1 MMNSDGRMRNTFVP
15 TRRRVH
21 VKQWCPL
28 VAALV
33 CLGPFGTGQAAPPV
47 VGSEAGNVGN
57 DETEIQRMKETV
69 VEGAFVDPFDAE
81 EERESVR
88 DPWESFNANMFAF
101 NYKVDRYFFK
111 PASRAYNVVV
121 PTEVQNS
128 LGRAIDQIG
137 FAPRLVNNLL
147 QGKFAE
153 AGIETQRFLINA
165 TLGVGGL
172 FDVATHVFEIEAPPT
187 EDTGQTL
194 AVYGVGTGPYL
205 VLPLFPPTTVRD
217 AAGTAGDIFMNPVNY
232 VIPFFPNLGVNATD
246 RINDRSRSLEEFEK
260 IEESTLDLYGA
271 ARSAYFE
278 RRAQDIRE

>member
-1 MMNSDGRMRNTFVP
+1 MRKTFVS
-15 TRRRVH
+15 TRRRAY
-21 VKQWCPL
+21 VKKWCPL

-33 CLGPFGTGQAAPPV
+33 CLGSFGTGQAAPPV
-47 VGSEAGNVGN
+47 VDSEAGNVGN
-57 DETEIQRMKETV
+57 DETEIQIMKETV
-69 VEGAFVDPFDAE
+69 VEGSFVDPFDAE
-81 EERESVR
+81 EESEPVR
-88 DPWESFNANMFAF
+88 DPWESFNANVFAF

-194 AVYGVGTGPYL
+194 AVYGVDTGPYL
-205 VLPLFPPTTVRD
+205 VLPLFPPMTVRD

-232 VIPFFPNLGVNATD
+232 VMPFLPNLGVNATD
-246 RINDRSRSLEEFEK
+246 RINDRSRSLEEFEE

-278 RRAQDIRE
+278 RRAQEIRK

>member
-1 MMNSDGRMRNTFVP
+1 MRNIFVS
-15 TRRRVH
+15 TRRRVR

-33 CLGPFGTGQAAPPV
+33 CLGAFGTGQATPPV

-57 DETEIQRMKETV
+57 DETEIQRMQETV
-69 VEGAFVDPFDAE
+69 VEGSVVEESFVDPFDAE
-81 EERESVR
+81 EESEPVH
-88 DPWESFNANMFAF
+88 DPWESFNVNMFAM
-101 NYKVDRYFFK
+101 NYRADRYVIK
-111 PASRAYNVVV
+111 PVARAYNAVV

-137 FAPRLVNNLL
+137 VAPRVVNNLL

-153 AGIETQRFLINA
+153 AGTETQRFLINA

-172 FDVATHVFEIEAPPT
+172 FDVATHMFGIEAPPT

-205 VLPLFPPTTVRD
+205 VLPLFPPMTVRD
-217 AAGTAGDIFMNPVNY
+217 AAGTAGDILMNPVNY
-232 VIPFFPNLGVNATD
+232 VMPFFPNLGVNSTD
-246 RINDRSRSLEEFEK
+246 RINDRSRVLEEFDE

-278 RRAQDIRE
+278 RRAQDIRK

>member
-1 MMNSDGRMRNTFVP
+1 MRNTFVV
-15 TRRRVH
+15 TRRRVR
-21 VKQWCPL
+21 VTKWYLL
-28 VAALV
+28 VAALT
-33 CLGPFGTGQAAPPV
+33 CLGPFGTGQAAPPG
-47 VGSEAGNVGN
+47 VGSEAGTVGN

-81 EERESVR
+81 EEREPVR

-101 NYKVDRYFFK
+101 NYQVDRYFFK

-153 AGIETQRFLINA
+153 AGVETQRFLINA

-172 FDVATHVFEIEAPPT
+172 FDVATHVFEIDAPPT

-205 VLPLFPPTTVRD
+205 VLPLFPPMTVRD

-232 VIPFFPNLGVNATD
+232 VMPFLPNLGVNATD
-246 RINDRSRSLEEFEK
+246 RINDRSRSLEEFEE

-278 RRAQDIRE
+278 RRAQDIRK

>member
-1 MMNSDGRMRNTFVP
+1 MRKTFVS
-15 TRRRVH
+15 TRRRAY
-21 VKQWCPL
+21 VKKWCLL

-33 CLGPFGTGQAAPPV
+33 CLGPFGTGHAAPPV
-47 VGSEAGNVGN
+47 VGAEAENVGH
-57 DETEIQRMKETV
+57 DERDIQIMRETV
-69 VEGAFVDPFDAE
+69 VEGSFVDPFDADE
-81 EERESVR
+81 DSEPVR
-88 DPWESFNANMFAF
+88 DPWESFNANVFAF
-101 NYKVDRYFFK
+101 NYKADRYFFK
-111 PASRAYNVVV
+111 PASRAYNAVV

-137 FAPRLVNNLL
+137 FVPRLVNNLL

-153 AGIETQRFLINA
+153 AGVETQRFLINA

-172 FDVATHVFEIEAPPT
+172 FDVATHMFEIEAPPT

-194 AVYGVGTGPYL
+194 AVYGVESGPYL
-205 VLPLFPPTTVRD
+205 VLPLFPPMTVRD

-232 VIPFFPNLGVNATD
+232 VIPFLPNLGVNVAD
-246 RINDRSRSLEEFEK
+246 RINDRSRSLEEFEE
-260 IEESTLDLYGA
+260 IEKSTLDLYGA

>member
-1 MMNSDGRMRNTFVP
+1 MRKTFVS

-21 VKQWCPL
+21 VKKWCLL

-33 CLGPFGTGQAAPPV
+33 CLGPFGTGHAAPPV
-47 VGSEAGNVGN
+47 VASEAENVGH
-57 DETEIQRMKETV
+57 DERDIQIMRETV
-69 VEGAFVDPFDAE
+69 VEGSFMDPFDE
-81 EERESVR
+81 EKDSEPVR
-88 DPWESFNANMFAF
+88 DPWESFNANVFAF
-101 NYKVDRYFFK
+101 NYKADRYFFK
-111 PASRAYNVVV
+111 PASRAYNAVV

-137 FAPRLVNNLL
+137 FVPRLVNNLL

-153 AGIETQRFLINA
+153 AGTETQRFLINA

-172 FDVATHVFEIEAPPT
+172 FDVATHMFEIEAPPT
-187 EDTGQTL
+187 EDIGQTL
-194 AVYGVGTGPYL
+194 AVYGVESGPYL
-205 VLPLFPPTTVRD
+205 VLPLFPPMTVRD

-232 VIPFFPNLGVNATD
+232 VIPFLPNLGVNVAD
-246 RINDRSRSLEEFEK
+246 RINDRSRSLEEFEE
-260 IEESTLDLYGA
+260 IEKSTLDLYGA